1 MIPAK
6 LLIPTQLLAA
16 LTLTAAVAL
25 SVAPVSATPAAES
38 SEEEAQVQVLYL
50 EIVTP
55 DMDATCALL
64 EELQG
69 VKFGEPEAAKGNAR
83 TAALAGGGRI
93 GVRKPLSDTETPVV
107 RPYLRVEDIEAAFG
121 RVEAA
126 EGTVM
131 MAPTPDQQGGRFAI
145 YLLGGIEHAIWQ
157 P

>member
-1 MIPAK
+1 MIPTK
-6 LLIPTQLLAA
+6 LLIA
-16 LTLTAAVAL
+16 LTLIAAMLVC
-25 SVAPVSATPAAES
+25 VAPMAADQAAES
-38 SEEEAQVQVLYL
+38 AAEEVRVLYL

-69 VKFGEPEAAKGNAR
+69 VKFGEPDAALGNAR

-93 GVRKPLSDTETPVV
+93 GVRKPLHESETPVV
-107 RPYLRVEDIEAAFG
+107 RPYLRVEDIDAAFG

-126 EGTVM
+126 EGQVM
-131 MAPTPDQQGGRFAI
+131 MAPTPDQHGGRFVI
-145 YLLGGIEHAIWQ
+145 YLLGGIQHAIWQ